1 MSRAS
6 RLPTIAPAKIETID
20 DWIKGK
26 AKKYAN
32 LVIRDADGAL
42 LVLNPESLDI
52 TSPVKTIQRTRAV
65 DAIDYLN
72 NGRNKELRVQ
82 SQTRMETLA
91 KERLA
96 KAAPANDQFRE
107 KERELLAKHAE
118 WKVAEVPSD
127 KIRIATE
134 IGVLQK
140 ELSTLDNESRQALF
154 PKRFLQE
161 KEFKRVILDD
171 DTGQK
176 RFAQRNVFVINTAQT
191 DAHDR
196 AIAVAGQS

>member
-42 LVLNPESLDI
+42 LVLNPETLDS
-52 TSPVKTIQRTRAV
+52 TSPVKTIQRTKAI

-82 SQTRMETLA
+82 SQTRMDTLA
-91 KERLA
+91 KERHA

-107 KERELLAKHAE
+107 KERQLLAKHVE
-118 WKVAEVPSD
+118 WKVAEQLSD

-134 IGVLQK
+134 IGILQK
-140 ELSTLDNESRQALF
+140 ELSALDNESRQALF

-161 KEFKRVILDD
+161 KEFKRIILDD

-176 RFAQRNVFVINTAQT
+176 RFAQKNVFVINTAQT

-196 AIAVAGQS
+196 AIAVSGN